1 MPSLPSTSE
10 LMPKVLSMRL
20 REGLSYVV
28 IGRALDISESRARGL
43 AMRGLAWVEER
54 LARENDPLT
63 GEYS

>member
-1 MPSLPSTSE
+1 
-10 LMPKVLSMRL
+10 MPKVLSMRL